1 MDLRQLRYFIKVV
14 ECGNITRA
22 SETLHIAQPAISQ
35 QMRNLEQDM
44 GMQLL
49 ERSVHGVVPTA
60 AGQTLYRHAIE
71 LLRQADGTHEL
82 LRQDAEFPQGKVSV
96 GMPSSTAR
104 MLAIPLARTIR
115 SRYPGIKLELI
126 DSPSAELGRL
136 ITVGRVALA
145 VNVDVVE
152 TRGMAFRRLLTETLY
167 LVAWPEFSLPDEPV
181 SIEALAKM
189 PLVLPCAP
197 NTIRSRV
204 EFALQEAG
212 LKCEVEF
219 EANSTDLLFS
229 AVKAQLGVTILPWAA
244 AHVELV
250 QHRLKLAR
258 IDHRLFKRDL
268 SLCWHDTVVESNAV
282 QKVKSTIFELFEAF
296 KRQPGWA
303 DEPVKGR
310 NLQDY

>member
-1 MDLRQLRYFIKVV
+1 MDAPPMDLRQLRYFIKVV

-22 SETLHIAQPAISQ
+22 SEALHIAQPAISQ
-35 QMRNLEQDM
+35 QMRNLERDM
-44 GMQLL
+44 DTQLL
-49 ERSVHGVVPTA
+49 ERSVQGVVPTA

-71 LLRQADGTHEL
+71 LLRQADGTREL
-82 LRQDAEFPQGKVSV
+82 LRQDAELPQGKVSV

-126 DSPSAELGRL
+126 DAPSAELGGL

-152 TRGMAFRRLLTETLY
+152 TRGMISQRLLTETLY
-167 LVAWPEFSLPDEPV
+167 LIAWPEFPLPEGPV
-181 SIEALAKM
+181 TIDAMAKM

-204 EFALQEAG
+204 ESALQEAG
-212 LKCEVEF
+212 LHCEVEF

-229 AVKAQLGVTILPWAA
+229 AVLAKLGVTILPWAA
-244 AHVELV
+244 AHAELD
-250 QHRLKLAR
+250 QHKLKLAR
-258 IDHRLFKRDL
+258 IDHRLFTREL
-268 SLCWHDTVVESNAV
+268 SLCWPDTAVQSNAV
-282 QKVKSTIFELFEAF
+282 QKVKATIFELFEAF
-296 KRQPGWA
+296 GRHPGWA
-303 DEPVKGR
+303 DG
-310 NLQDY
+310 Q

>member
-1 MDLRQLRYFIKVV
+1 MDLRQLRYFVKVI

-22 SETLHIAQPAISQ
+22 SEALHIAQPAISQ
-35 QMRNLEQDM
+35 QMRNLELDM
-44 GMQLL
+44 GMPLL
-49 ERSVHGVVPTA
+49 ERSVHGVVATA

-71 LLRQADGTHEL
+71 LLRQADDTREM
-82 LRQDAEFPQGKVSV
+82 LRQDADFPQGKVSV

-104 MLAIPLARTIR
+104 MLAIPLARAIGQ
-115 SRYPGIKLELI
+115 RYPGIKLELI
-126 DSPSAELGRL
+126 DAPSAELGRL
-136 ITVGRVALA
+136 ISVGRVALA

-152 TRGMAFRRLLTETLY
+152 TRGMAFQRLLTETLY
-167 LVAWPEFSLPDEPV
+167 LVAWPEFELAEDPV

-197 NTIRSRV
+197 NTIRNRV

-244 AHVELV
+244 AHAELG
-250 QHRLKLAR
+250 QQRLKLAR

-282 QKVKSTIFELFEAF
+282 QKVKATIIELFEAF
-296 KRQPGWA
+296 GRQPGWA
-303 DEPVKGR
+303 DG
-310 NLQDY
+310 Q